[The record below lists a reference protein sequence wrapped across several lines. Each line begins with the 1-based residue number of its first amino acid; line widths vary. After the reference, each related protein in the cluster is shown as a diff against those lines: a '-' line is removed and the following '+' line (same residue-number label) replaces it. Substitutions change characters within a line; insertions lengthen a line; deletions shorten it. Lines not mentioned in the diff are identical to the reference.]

1 MSPHDKIYEMLS
13 LASSNDRAFP
23 ATVFYNEGWLLRV
36 ILDWFS
42 RHTVSKHPLDFMPGA
57 RWFSEGLLPSAFL
70 ARPGQRPDV
79 LAEGWTH
86 ADGVVGHLAIGSGA
100 MANVSL
106 TKGALQ
112 FVVTEAKMFSP
123 LSQGGTHARDF
134 DQAARNVAC
143 IAQVLSVANRPP
155 RELQSLGFFVIAPVE
170 QIDKKRLFDRQLAK
184 SSIGEKVSRRVAQ
197 YASSPDHDRKVQWFH
212 QWFEPT
218 LEGIRIET
226 IPWEEIVRFIEAN
239 DARFG
244 PELSAF
250 YNQCCKFNRVQEPE
264 AVTSIQETV

>member
-1 MSPHDKIYEMLS
+1 MVFRRIAS
-13 LASSNDRAFP
+13 LC
-23 ATVFYNEGWLLRV
+23 L
-36 ILDWFS
+36 
-42 RHTVSKHPLDFMPGA
+42 PGPT
-57 RWFSEGLLPSAFL
+57 RSAPRC
-70 ARPGQRPDV
+70 ACRGMDP
-79 LAEGWTH
+79 T

-100 MANVSL
+100 LANVSL

-123 LSQGGTHARDF
+123 LSQGVTHARDF

-218 LEGIRIET
+218 LERIRIEA